1 MPRNLRLHFFC
12 KGIQWKSG
20 KEIDFRREIGMNYT
34 EDFTIHTKEEMKELI
49 QETGFVPFFMN
60 EIEGFSIEEHI
71 APECWYTGGGG
82 DGFWDAWEWKGPV
95 IKELKCAYGKF
106 LKGKAMYISSKWFA
120 DFANYRRDGYDF
132 DARYDDGLASFHDK
146 ELYDLLS
153 ANAPILSKSL
163 KEIGAY
169 QKGGKKGFD
178 TAITRLQKQCYVLTN
193 DFVYATDRYGNA
205 YGWGVA
211 EYTTPEI
218 FFGRTFRDKVYRRS
232 PEESYE
238 RILKQFQKILPGTG
252 KEEIERLLK

>member
-1 MPRNLRLHFFC
+1 MSKYVYELKTIRTIKDLTGLV
-12 KGIQWKSG
+12 
-20 KEIDFRREIGMNYT
+20 
-34 EDFTIHTKEEMKELI
+34 EDF
-49 QETGFVPFFMN
+49 GFLPFFEN
-60 EIEGFSIEEHI
+60 HIQGFSIEETTPHEVWEEYLGLGPWLQRDEI
-71 APECWYTGGGG
+71 AAGKRC
-82 DGFWDAWEWKGPV
+82 
-95 IKELKCAYGKF
+95 IYGKF
-106 LKGKAMYISSKWFA
+106 FAKKTGYVSAGWFPHL
-120 DFANYRRDGYDF
+120 ANYRRDGYDF

-163 KEIGAY
+163 KEIGDY

-238 RILKQFQKILPGTG
+238 RILIQFQKILPGTG